1 VADAERSCG
10 RPRAVLDPDG
20 IGAKTRKEK
29 AMDALALI
37 KLLLMSFGALGL
49 VRLLVIIL
57 IGDAESD
64 AAIIRWIHVMK
75 PENKRRA

>member
-1 VADAERSCG
+1 
-10 RPRAVLDPDG
+10 
-20 IGAKTRKEK
+20 
-29 AMDALALI
+29 MDALALI

-64 AAIIRWIHVMK
+64 PAIIRWIHVMK